1 MLSTEMA
8 AAGRPSS
15 WLTTSSVAE
24 PVRSGDF
31 ATCFDIVPHRRAFV
45 VGDIAGHR
53 AQVGEAKALCAVVSR
68 LVVRGTPLAK
78 ILRLS
83 SSAFAET
90 FTTDASPFASLFVAV
105 ADLRERTIEY
115 ASAGHEPALLF
126 SGDEA
131 CAHEH
136 LPPTGPLLGVE
147 PRSTYRR
154 RVLPL
159 VASSLLVVVTD
170 GITEARRRTGDE
182 LSFFGSAGVARALCA
197 AVRAGGDPARAI
209 HGAAVMH
216 ACGELSDDASVVVSA
231 FPAPRPRPL
240 ADVFALTPGAAV

>member
-1 MLSTEMA
+1 MLSEQVA
-8 AAGRPSS
+8 AAARPSS
-15 WLTTSSVAE
+15 WLRTSAFAE
-24 PVRSGDF
+24 PERSGDF

-53 AQVGEAKALCAVVSR
+53 TAIGEAKALCAVVSR

-83 SSAFAET
+83 SSAFTEA
-90 FTTDASPFASLFVAV
+90 FTTEASPFASLFLAV
-105 ADLRERTIEY
+105 ADLRERTFEY

-126 SGDEA
+126 SGDDA
-131 CAHEH
+131 RAHEH

-147 PRSTYRR
+147 PHPSYRR

-159 VASSLLVVVTD
+159 VGESLLVVVTD
-170 GITEARRRTGDE
+170 GITEARRRLDDK

-197 AVRAGGDPARAI
+197 AVRAGCDPAKAI
-209 HGAAVMH
+209 YGAAVMH
-216 ACGELSDDASVVVSA
+216 AGGALSDDASVLVSA
-231 FPAPRPRPL
+231 FPAPRTRSL
-240 ADVFALTPGAAV
+240 ADAVALRPGAAV